1 MTVITKHPWAT
12 KKRNEDFFK
21 RKNKELTN
29 LDWAKWAGWFDTDGC
44 FTTYYNK
51 KQKRYQRTAEI
62 RLKDR
67 QPVELFS
74 DTFETSLRYREFNTV
89 TPEGG
94 KYIAKM
100 FGCCLCGPRAEWFT
114 ENVSPYLIKEE
125 KREFAGLLLEDT
137 VSSKSFNT
145 WTKDE
150 LTHYLATVIEGDGGI
165 QIMSKPTSISKS
177 LKIAISSSDPQ
188 YLANLISIS
197 ASQLNIK
204 ATYKKVATYKNLKG
218 VRYRYRLY
226 ILCSMRNPHNMDF
239 IRSLLKPG
247 VMTLDRKKEVVQEF
261 IDFVDSKKNKKS
273 DMENRV

>member
-1 MTVITKHPWAT
+1 MTVITKYPFAT

-21 RKNKELTN
+21 RKDAQLTN

-44 FTTYYNK
+44 FTTFFHK
-51 KQKRYQRTAEI
+51 KEKRYTRTAEI

-89 TPEGG
+89 TPDGG

-100 FGCCLCGPRAEWFT
+100 FSSCLCGPKAEWFT

-125 KREFAGLLLEDT
+125 KREFAGTLLEDT

-165 QIMSKPTSISKS
+165 RNDSKLGSSMMS
-177 LKIAISSSDPQ
+177 LKISISSSDPQ

-204 ATYKKVATYKNLKG
+204 ARYKKIATYKNLKG
-218 VRYRYRLY
+218 VRHRYRLY
-226 ILCSMRNPHNMDF
+226 ILCSIKNPENLDF

-247 VMTLDRKKEVVQEF
+247 VMTLDRKKKVIQEF
-261 IDFVDSKKNKKS
+261 VDFVDSKKSKKS